1 MPEFPKKGLNNLVLS
16 LNGAQN
22 LRHLVDLILVSHYM
36 NKLGTT
42 YLHRV
47 LVFALDLRYRH

>member
-1 MPEFPKKGLNNLVLS
+1 MPEFPKKYLNNLVLS

-42 YLHRV
+42 YLHGV